1 MNIKDYIKTADA
13 YGTETRALQEKHE
26 AKMKEAWY
34 DDAINAVKN
43 ALGITSDEAEK
54 IVDKKQADAGEQ
66 KSGRNNAR
74 TGKVAKPGSMG
85 GTTASAGGGADAAT
99 QGVDGAA
106 DATAAA
112 TQGGD
117 AQQNNPNAG
126 GQAVTPAS
134 ATTEPEDTRSLMKQ
148 YQDGGKKAMPEIKKL
163 QQDLLDAGFDPNG
176 VDGKYG
182 NGTFKAVQDF
192 QKSKGL
198 TVDGAAGKETLAALA
213 GNTATAQAPAGPDP
227 ETQKTID
234 ALNNL
239 LQQINPTQVAGGDPE
254 IVATSADQDEITSM
268 RGAMKLAES
277 LLYEATEEQ
286 IKQLGDLLNKL
297 GGTAWAQANGAEY
310 QKYVDAV
317 NKAIQTNPAQPAA
330 PAGGATD
337 AEKAAGAGAAQGV
350 DGPADAT
357 AAATQGGDATAPADT
372 NVDAQAAAQS
382 QMTKDPAAAPAD
394 TAAATA
400 KVSKELYIQSG
411 TSAANFNV
419 AQMKKKYPSPYIV
432 IPQANGTVIH
442 GYGEPANLQAYAKTK
457 KGSKIVDNNKTQA
470 TPPKNQGADRAA
482 PTAGDPGI
490 VTTSKDN
497 NMNKKAIKE
506 ASMNISMNGN
516 NSAEVAELLNM
527 LKNAGMPNAAPVSSM
542 MDEPPMD
549 KHDDMVSKIKMMEPP
564 SDESPCGMGEENIEE
579 WENTPDGYRDE
590 EEYGTT
596 QSMTKDA
603 SGGIHR
609 PKKSYP
615 ATQDGDNPMALET
628 SIKEQLYKALQ
639 EKLSK

>member
-13 YGTETRALQEKHE
+13 YGTETRALQEKRDAE
-26 AKMKEAWY
+26 IQEGLF
-34 DDAINAVKN
+34 DDAVNYLKN

-54 IVDKKQADAGEQ
+54 IVDKKQADAVEQ

-85 GTTASAGGGADAAT
+85 GTTAPAGGGADAAT

-112 TQGGD
+112 TQGVDGV
-117 AQQNNPNAG
+117 AG

-372 NVDAQAAAQS
+372 NADAQAAAQS
-382 QMTKDPAAAPAD
+382 QMTKDPAAAP
-394 TAAATA
+394 A

-457 KGSKIVDNNKTQA
+457 KGSKIVDKNKTQA

-516 NSAEVAELLNM
+516 NSAEVAELLSM

-564 SDESPCGMGEENIEE
+564 SDDSPCGMGEENIEE

-596 QSMTKDA
+596 QSITKDA

-609 PKKSYP
+609 PKPQGAIRVKDP
-615 ATQDGDNPMALET
+615 AVALET
-628 SIKEQLYKALQ
+628 SIKQQLYKALQ

>member
-1 MNIKDYIKTADA
+1 
-13 YGTETRALQEKHE
+13 
-26 AKMKEAWY
+26 
-34 DDAINAVKN
+34 
-43 ALGITSDEAEK
+43 
-54 IVDKKQADAGEQ
+54 
-66 KSGRNNAR
+66 
-74 TGKVAKPGSMG
+74 
-85 GTTASAGGGADAAT
+85 
-99 QGVDGAA
+99 
-106 DATAAA
+106 
-112 TQGGD
+112 
-117 AQQNNPNAG
+117 
-126 GQAVTPAS
+126 
-134 ATTEPEDTRSLMKQ
+134 
-148 YQDGGKKAMPEIKKL
+148 
-163 QQDLLDAGFDPNG
+163 
-176 VDGKYG
+176 
-182 NGTFKAVQDF
+182 
-192 QKSKGL
+192 
-198 TVDGAAGKETLAALA
+198 
-213 GNTATAQAPAGPDP
+213 
-227 ETQKTID
+227 
-234 ALNNL
+234 
-239 LQQINPTQVAGGDPE
+239 
-254 IVATSADQDEITSM
+254 
-268 RGAMKLAES
+268 MKLAES

-372 NVDAQAAAQS
+372 NADAQAAAQS
-382 QMTKDPAAAPAD
+382 QMTKDPAAAP
-394 TAAATA
+394 A

-457 KGSKIVDNNKTQA
+457 KGSKIVDKNKTQA

-516 NSAEVAELLNM
+516 NSAEVAELLSM

-564 SDESPCGMGEENIEE
+564 SDDSPCGMGEENIEE

-596 QSMTKDA
+596 QSITKDA

-609 PKKSYP
+609 PKPQGAIRVKDP
-615 ATQDGDNPMALET
+615 AVALET
-628 SIKEQLYKALQ
+628 SIKQQLYKALQ

>member
-13 YGTETRALQEKHE
+13 YGTETRALQEKRDAE
-26 AKMKEAWY
+26 IQEGWF
-34 DDAINAVKN
+34 DDAVNAVKN
-43 ALGITSDEAEK
+43 ALGITPDEAEK

-85 GTTASAGGGADAAT
+85 GTTAPAGGGADAAT

-112 TQGGD
+112 TQGVDGV
-117 AQQNNPNAG
+117 AG

-372 NVDAQAAAQS
+372 NADAQAAAQS
-382 QMTKDPAAAPAD
+382 QMTKDPAAAP
-394 TAAATA
+394 A

-457 KGSKIVDNNKTQA
+457 KGSKIVDKNKTQA

-516 NSAEVAELLNM
+516 NSAEVAELLSM

-564 SDESPCGMGEENIEE
+564 SDDSPCGMGEENIEE

-596 QSMTKDA
+596 QSITKDA

-609 PKKSYP
+609 PKPQGAIRVKDP
-615 ATQDGDNPMALET
+615 AVALET
-628 SIKEQLYKALQ
+628 SIKQQLYKALQ

>member
-1 MNIKDYIKTADA
+1 MKSIKDLIKTADA
-13 YGTETRALQEKHE
+13 YGIETRALQEKRE
-26 AKMKEAWY
+26 AEMQEGWF
-34 DDAINAVKN
+34 DDLVAYGKK
-43 ALGITSDEAEK
+43 ALGLDDETAK
-54 IVDKKQADAGEQ
+54 AAADTVQKKTGADPKAATAATAGVDGPADAAAATQ
-66 KSGRNNAR
+66 D
-74 TGKVAKPGSMG
+74 
-85 GTTASAGGGADAAT
+85 TAPQGGGADAGQAT
-99 QGVDGAA
+99 AGVDGPA
-106 DATAAA
+106 DAAA
-112 TQGGD
+112 TQATAGVDGPAD
-117 AQQNNPNAG
+117 AAAT
-126 GQAVTPAS
+126 QASATPAS
-134 ATTEPEDTRSLMKQ
+134 TASLMKQ

-198 TVDGAAGKETLAALA
+198 SVDGAAGQETLAALA
-213 GNTATAQAPAGPDP
+213 GNTATAKAPGAAPAGPDP

-239 LQQINPTQVAGGDPE
+239 LKQMEPTPDVAQGGPE
-254 IVATSADQDEITSM
+254 VISTSADQDLISSM
-268 RGAMKLAES
+268 RGT
-277 LLYEATEEQ
+277 LLLVEAFMFEATEEQ
-286 IKQLGDLLNKL
+286 IKQLGDLLNQL

-310 QKYVDAV
+310 QKYIDRV
-317 NKAIQTNPAQPAA
+317 NVAMKNNPAQPAA
-330 PAGGATD
+330 QPKDLPKDGGNPGGSQPAVA
-337 AEKAAGAGAAQGV
+337 
-350 DGPADAT
+350 PDAT
-357 AAATQGGDATAPADT
+357 AKAP
-372 NVDAQAAAQS
+372 
-382 QMTKDPAAAPAD
+382 PAP
-394 TAAATA
+394 
-400 KVSKELYIQSG
+400 KVSKELFIQSG

-419 AQMKKKYPSPYIV
+419 PQAKKKYPSPYIV
-432 IPQANGTVIH
+432 IPQKDGTVIH
-442 GYGEPANLQAYAKTK
+442 GFGKPANLTAYQKTK
-457 KGSKIVDNNKTQA
+457 KGSKIVDKSTATA
-470 TPPKNQGADRAA
+470 TPPAGMAADRAPQVQA
-482 PTAGDPGI
+482 GEPNANADAQQRGVQTA
-490 VTTSKDN
+490 SKDN

-516 NSAEVAELLNM
+516 NSAEVAELLSM
-527 LKNAGMPNAAPVSSM
+527 LKNAGMPNAEPVSSM

-615 ATQDGDNPMALET
+615 ATQDGDNPMALEA

>member
-1 MNIKDYIKTADA
+1 MKSIKDLIKTADA
-13 YGTETRALQEKHE
+13 YGIETRALQEKHE
-26 AKMKEAWY
+26 AKMKEGWF
-34 DDAINAVKN
+34 DDLVAYGKK
-43 ALGITSDEAEK
+43 ALGLDDETAK
-54 IVDKKQADAGEQ
+54 AAADTVQQKTGADPKAATAATAGIDGPADA
-66 KSGRNNAR
+66 
-74 TGKVAKPGSMG
+74 
-85 GTTASAGGGADAAT
+85 
-99 QGVDGAA
+99 
-106 DATAAA
+106 AAA
-112 TQGGD
+112 TQGGGAD
-117 AQQNNPNAG
+117 A
-126 GQAVTPAS
+126 GQATAGIDGPADAAADAADDSMSAANQAKDRAAPAS
-134 ATTEPEDTRSLMKQ
+134 ATPASTASLMKQ

-198 TVDGAAGKETLAALA
+198 SVDGAAGQETLAALA
-213 GNTATAQAPAGPDP
+213 GNTAKAKAPGAAPAVPDP

-239 LQQINPTQVAGGDPE
+239 LKQMEPTPDIARGGPE
-254 IVATSADQDEITSM
+254 VISTSADQDLISSM
-268 RGAMKLAES
+268 RGT
-277 LLYEATEEQ
+277 LLLVEAFMFEATEEQ
-286 IKQLGDLLNKL
+286 IKQLGDLLNQL

-310 QKYVDAV
+310 QKYIDRV
-317 NKAIQTNPAQPAA
+317 NVAMKNNPAQPAA
-330 PAGGATD
+330 QPKDLPKDGGNPGGSQPAVA
-337 AEKAAGAGAAQGV
+337 
-350 DGPADAT
+350 PDAT
-357 AAATQGGDATAPADT
+357 AKAP
-372 NVDAQAAAQS
+372 
-382 QMTKDPAAAPAD
+382 PAP
-394 TAAATA
+394 
-400 KVSKELYIQSG
+400 KVSKELFIQNG

-432 IPQANGTVIH
+432 IPQKDGTVIH
-442 GYGEPANLQAYAKTK
+442 GFGQPANLTAYQKTK
-457 KGSKIVDNNKTQA
+457 KGSKIVDKSTATA
-470 TPPKNQGADRAA
+470 TPAA
-482 PTAGDPGI
+482 PQVQAGEPNANADAQQRGVQTA
-490 VTTSKDN
+490 SKDN

-516 NSAEVAELLNM
+516 NSAEVAELLSM
-527 LKNAGMPNAAPVSSM
+527 LKNAGMPNAEPVSSM

-615 ATQDGDNPMALET
+615 ATQDGDNPMALEA

>member
-1 MNIKDYIKTADA
+1 M
-13 YGTETRALQEKHE
+13 
-26 AKMKEAWY
+26 
-34 DDAINAVKN
+34 
-43 ALGITSDEAEK
+43 
-54 IVDKKQADAGEQ
+54 
-66 KSGRNNAR
+66 
-74 TGKVAKPGSMG
+74 
-85 GTTASAGGGADAAT
+85 
-99 QGVDGAA
+99 
-106 DATAAA
+106 
-112 TQGGD
+112 
-117 AQQNNPNAG
+117 AG

-134 ATTEPEDTRSLMKQ
+134 ATQEPEDTRSLMKQ

-198 TVDGAAGKETLAALA
+198 SVDGAAGKETLAALA
-213 GNTATAQAPAGPDP
+213 GNTTTAQAPGAAPGPDP

-234 ALNNL
+234 ALNKL
-239 LQQINPTQVAGGDPE
+239 LQQLAPSDVVGGGDPE
-254 IVATSADQDEITSM
+254 IVATSADQDLISSM
-268 RGAMKLAES
+268 RGAINLAES
-277 LLYEATEEQ
+277 FMFEATEEQ

-310 QKYVDAV
+310 QKYIDRV
-317 NKAIQTNPAQPAA
+317 NAAMKSNPAQPATAA
-330 PAGGATD
+330 PAPGATD
-337 AEKAAGAGAAQGV
+337 AESAAGAGQATAGT
-350 DGPADAT
+350 DGPADA
-357 AAATQGGDATAPADT
+357 Q
-372 NVDAQAAAQS
+372 
-382 QMTKDPAAAPAD
+382 AAPAKK
-394 TAAATA
+394 APPAP

-432 IPQANGTVIH
+432 IPQKDGTVIH
-442 GYGEPANLQAYAKTK
+442 GFGKPENLTAYQKTK
-457 KGSKIVDNNKTQA
+457 KGSKIVDKSTAQA
-470 TPPKNQGADRAA
+470 APPAGMQADRAA
-482 PTAGDPGI
+482 PQVQAGEPNANADAQQRGVQTA
-490 VTTSKDN
+490 SKDN
-497 NMNKKAIKE
+497 NMNKKAITE
-506 ASMNISMNGN
+506 ASMNISMDGN

-527 LKNAGMPNAAPVSSM
+527 LKNAGMPNAEPVSSM

-564 SDESPCGMGEENIEE
+564 SDDAPCGMGEENIEE

-615 ATQDGDNPMALET
+615 ATQDGDNPMALEA